1 MSRFNPMTEDRLR
14 VALASSMP
22 LPAGTERHLRDSLLH
37 ALHAPGRLARP
48 RILLQVS
55 SAYGQSDQAGE
66 DLAVAIE
73 YFHTAS
79 LLFDDLPCMDDA
91 SHRRGAPCLH
101 IAFGDATTILAAL
114 TLVNRAYALLWQAVA
129 DSPRELQRHA
139 LAYVEQRLGV
149 DGLLNGQSM
158 DIHYASLPH
167 DRITSEAIALGKTVS
182 LIRLALV
189 LPAILGGA
197 PAAELI
203 LLERISLF
211 WGLAY
216 QILDD
221 LKDVLHTAETTGKTE
236 ARDAALD
243 RPNIALILGVPAA
256 IARLNRLIHLGNLAL
271 QRVLK
276 PRPSLDFLA
285 DLRADLQRERD
296 HVTDIARTVI
306 PPPSSPRTIA
316 MRGLA

>member
-1 MSRFNPMTEDRLR
+1 MSQIDPMTEDRLR
-14 VALASSMP
+14 IALAGSMP
-22 LPAGTERHLRDSLLH
+22 LPAATERHLRDSLLH

-55 SAYGQSDQAGE
+55 SAYGQPDQAGE

-101 IAFGDATTILAAL
+101 VAFGDATTILAAL
-114 TLVNRAYALLWQAVA
+114 ALVNRAYALLWQAIA
-129 DSPRELQRHA
+129 ESPRDLQRQT
-139 LAYVEQRLGV
+139 LAYVEQRLGI

-211 WGLAY
+211 WGLSY

-221 LKDVLHTAETTGKTE
+221 LKDVLHTSETTGKTE

-256 IARLNRLIHLGNLAL
+256 INRLNRLIHIGNLAL
-271 QRVLK
+271 QRILQA
-276 PRPSLDFLA
+276 RPALGFLTN
-285 DLRADLQRERD
+285 LRSDLQRERD
-296 HVTDIARTVI
+296 HVTDIARTIVP
-306 PPPSSPRTIA
+306 PPPSTSTIT